1 MVEEGTKL
9 FSGAGI
15 CFACHGADAKG
26 VQGMGANLTDDKWLH
41 SDGSFEAIVRQ
52 ILQGVPADKST
63 TGVAMPAKG
72 GSQLT
77 EAQVRAVAAYV
88 WSLSHP
94 RAK

>member
-1 MVEEGTKL
+1 
-9 FSGAGI
+9 
-15 CFACHGADAKG
+15 
-26 VQGMGANLTDDKWLH
+26 
-41 SDGSFEAIVRQ
+41 
-52 ILQGVPADKST
+52 
-63 TGVAMPAKG
+63 MPAKG